1 MLSHYSTFFFFL
13 VLLFFVFLFLELK
26 IVVLHNIFV
35 ENSNR
40 IVFERLI
47 MFIEY
52 YITQLPLLFTS
63 L

>member
-1 MLSHYSTFFFFL
+1 MLSNYSTFFFFL
-13 VLLFFVFLFLELK
+13 VFLFFFFLFLELK

-40 IVFERLI
+40 IVFELLI